1 MRHEWFKV
9 GSLAVLGAA
18 LALIAGPLVGAVL
31 ILVTEIPLV
40 LAESHRGRRLRDR
53 AACRRDHDDI
63 PRLRHAGARR
73 GNRGG
78 IRDPAGRDRGF
89 ALIVTA

>member
-31 ILVTEIPLV
+31 ILVTEIPLGWLNLIAGV
-40 LAESHRGRRLRDR
+40 VYGIALPFVAITTTYLYFDVRVRDEVAEEASGTL
-53 AACRRDHDDI
+53 
-63 PRLRHAGARR
+63 
-73 GNRGG
+73 
-78 IRDPAGRDRGF
+78 PAE
-89 ALIVTA
+89 IVVSR